1 MHLMRLLLLLISVNF
16 VTSALAQTTAKLR
29 GPKEFDAPV
38 VTQIGPL
45 TAQDTLWRLAEQVRP
60 DARVNMY
67 QVMYALYL
75 KNPNSFLDNNF
86 NHLRIGAYLQ
96 VPTLREI
103 LKVDAVEA
111 QRKSEL
117 DDQAWSE
124 KIRIASQQKK
134 EDLTAKQQDV
144 AAARQEIK
152 EELSRVES
160 AQTEQMADI
169 RDRLGA
175 SMANVETIVQ
185 ENDKLKDQLGA
196 VAEELTSVKQ
206 QLDKDSEI
214 QKQLQQ
220 LLAQQAEMMAQ
231 QQEQIRKAQ
240 EGFNFAELWQ
250 KLANSPVGWAV
261 AAALPAIMMLF
272 FIVSMIRRKG
282 QKAADVVNAATAAPV
297 ADPYYKS
304 PLPPLD
310 DSLDFDESSLINLDD
325 SLLNDRDGGIRLDED
340 DFSRPPARKVATFT
354 DDDLLD
360 DHFDT
365 PSAEPTKSS
374 TASAFDMDDLLDD
387 PLDLSDAAPAPKVEF
402 DANNI
407 LSGDDLS
414 ALFSEADDEPFV
426 AKAEFDANNILSG
439 NDLSALFDSLED
451 DDEDPDAI
459 FAKAMAEKKNDTH
472 LVPDDISSAS
482 SVALAAAEAA
492 QMDELLEE
500 IELDI
505 PGDRAPA
512 DDGDFDIDAL
522 VASTQAAPKAASPVA
537 DDGDFDIDA
546 LVASTQSAPK
556 AASPVVDDSDF
567 DIDALVASTQAAPQ
581 VPSPAAAVIPQPAD
595 DFDIDDFDI
604 DALIAQ
610 TPAVPAAEA
619 EPERATFS
627 ENTAVL
633 AEEVNVDA
641 FGNDDIH
648 NDKLELANGISESEL
663 DDNSLDDNDLN
674 NNSKG
679 DSAENSAARQFD
691 SSELDAFA
699 ESLVDET
706 LPSEPDFDEA
716 EFITSSAEQKVHAL
730 LPDDFDMPESAVEED
745 SEELTDEL
753 DDILHEMAEIRAQ
766 SSAKL
771 SELQLP
777 ETAMELAAADF
788 ADAAISVA
796 DVNNLLTDDD
806 DLPEPEPEPEP
817 EPAQALNPSTKL
829 LDEDFHPDD
838 IMLEDEL
845 AELQIAES
853 FSLGAN
859 ELAPEPLNS
868 ATIERQLA
876 AEALAENEY
885 LTEFAELES
894 LDMPD
899 LETTDDN
906 SVAKFEPPSSVERPS
921 QLLDSYPE
929 LEMSDEGDLIFDED
943 DFASGSLVDVD
954 ALALETLQ
962 PMDLASLHELED
974 TNFDELLSELA
985 EVVLPDDDLLNKATD
1000 ERSALDLSLE
1010 DEFLTGLDANFAES
1024 ASTELPELPDFVNI
1038 DRLLAATE
1046 DDQATHDPS
1055 APLNIDVGL
1064 SDFDDLILPNEV
1076 GDVDATDN
1084 GFAGK
1089 MDLVR
1094 AYIEIDDAESANQL
1108 IKDILASDAPAHV
1121 KQEALS
1127 LKS

>member
-75 KNPNSFLDNNF
+75 KNPNSFLENNF

-103 LKVDAVEA
+103 LNVDAVEA

-340 DFSRPPARKVATFT
+340 DFSRPPARKVARFT

-387 PLDLSDAAPAPKVEF
+387 PLDMSDAAPAPKVEF

-459 FAKAMAEKKNDTH
+459 FAKAMADKKNDTH

-537 DDGDFDIDA
+537 DDSDFDIDA
-546 LVASTQSAPK
+546 LVASTQAAPK

-581 VPSPAAAVIPQPAD
+581 VPSPVAAEIPQAAD

-633 AEEVNVDA
+633 AEEVSVDP

-648 NDKLELANGISESEL
+648 NNNLELANDISDS
-663 DDNSLDDNDLN
+663 DLDDNDLN
-674 NNSKG
+674 VNELDNNSNG
-679 DSAENSAARQFD
+679 TSAENAAARQFD

-706 LPSEPDFDEA
+706 LPTEPDFDEA

-730 LPDDFDMPESAVEED
+730 LPDDFDIPESAVEED

-806 DLPEPEPEPEP
+806 DLPEPEPEPTK
-817 EPAQALNPSTKL
+817 ALNPATEL

-876 AEALAENEY
+876 AEALAESEY

-899 LETTDDN
+899 LETNDDN

-954 ALALETLQ
+954 ALTLETQQ

-1038 DRLLAATE
+1038 DRLLAATD

-1064 SDFDDLILPNEV
+1064 SDFDDLILPDEV

-1108 IKDILASDAPAHV
+1108 IKDIMASDAPAHV